1 MIRTV
6 GLRRMLPAVA
16 VASSIALIASGC
28 SSDEKGAA
36 NPGGDGTSAA
46 ADDGRVLN
54 VWAGSQTPIVANFN
68 PFMPNAVLH
77 ATQGPILESLYYFN
91 KVADAA
97 PTPILGTGYEWN
109 EDGTEM
115 TIKVREGVKWND
127 GEPFTAKD
135 VAFTYNYEIA
145 KPTYLDNAEATD
157 DTTVVLT
164 FNVPSFT
171 NEATLLSMFIVP
183 EHIWSNVA
191 DAATETN
198 VNPVGTGAYMVESVS
213 EAAYVLVAN
222 PNYWQEGKPAVKK
235 VRYLALNSNQ
245 TSSDLLTTGQLDW
258 AGMFSPDPS
267 KVTGSGTLSMLN
279 TPVDPTVLYTCSN
292 ADLGCEGA
300 QTDVAVR
307 QAINAAIDRA
317 TLNDKAWAGQAKAIS
332 PTFALLGR
340 DDKWI
345 ADGIEKESPQTANAA
360 EAGAILEAAGYAKGS
375 DGIYAK
381 DGAKV
386 EMTLSSVDGWTD
398 YNDAAKLIAEQ
409 AAAAGIK
416 ITPMQVTWDEFA
428 EGRSAGTYQLIMGGV
443 IGSATADPYSV
454 YHDWF
459 TTDTTTPV
467 GTAIESGD
475 WNFARY
481 SNPEVDAAV
490 LTAGGTLDVAAKQA
504 AYAIV
509 QENIVRDLPYI
520 PIVVNATQTFMN
532 TKDFTGWP
540 TESNMY
546 AFPPS
551 WASVGAGLVLAD
563 LKPVS

>member
-28 SSDEKGAA
+28 SGDDKGEA
-36 NPGGDGTSAA
+36 NTGGGSGGDS
-46 ADDGRVLN
+46 GRVLN

-77 ATQGPILESLYYFN
+77 ATQGPILESLFHFN
-91 KVADAA
+91 KVVDAE
-97 PTPILGTGYEWN
+97 PTPILGTEYTWN
-109 EDGTEM
+109 DDGTEL
-115 TIKVREGVKWND
+115 IVKVREGVKWND
-127 GEPFTAKD
+127 GKPFTAKD

-145 KPTYLDNAEATD
+145 KPSYVETAEATD
-157 DTTVVLT
+157 DTTVKIT
-164 FNVPSFT
+164 FNAPSFT

-183 EHIWSNVA
+183 EHIWSGVA

-198 VNPVGTGAYMVESVS
+198 ANPVGTGPYMVESVS
-213 EAAYVLVAN
+213 DAAYTIVAN
-222 PNYWQEGKPAVKK
+222 PNYWQEGKPAIKT

-245 TSSDLLTTGQLDW
+245 TSSDLLTTGKLDW

-267 KVTGSGTLSMLN
+267 KVTGNGTLSMLN

-292 ADLGCEGA
+292 AELGCEGP

-307 QAINAAIDRA
+307 QAINLAIDRT
-317 TLNDKAWAGQAKAIS
+317 TLNDKAWAGQAKTIS
-332 PTFALLGR
+332 PTYALLGR

-345 ADGIEKESPQTANAA
+345 APGIEPESPQTANVA
-360 EAGAILEAAGYAKGS
+360 EATAVLEAAGYAKGS

-381 DGAKV
+381 DGKKV

-398 YNDAAKLIAEQ
+398 YNDAAKLIGEQ

-428 EGRSAGTYQLIMGGV
+428 EGRSAGTYQLIMGGL
-443 IGSATADPYSV
+443 IGTATADPYAL
-454 YHDWF
+454 YDDWL
-459 TTDTTTPV
+459 TTGATTPV
-467 GTAIESGD
+467 GTAVESGD

-481 SNPEVDAAV
+481 SNPDVDAAV
-490 LTAGGTLDVAAKQA
+490 LAAAGTLDEDAKKA

-540 TESNMY
+540 TESDMY

-563 LKPVS
+563 LKPVE

>member
-28 SSDEKGAA
+28 SGDDKGEA
-36 NPGGDGTSAA
+36 NTGGGSGGDS
-46 ADDGRVLN
+46 GRVLN

-68 PFMPNAVLH
+68 PFMPNALLH
-77 ATQGPILESLYYFN
+77 ATQGPILEPLFYFN

-97 PTPILGTGYEWN
+97 PTPLLGESFEWN
-109 EDGTEM
+109 EDGTSM

-145 KPTYLDNAEATD
+145 KPSYLESAEATD
-157 DTTVVLT
+157 DTTVTLT
-164 FNVPSFT
+164 FNTPSFT
-171 NEATLLSMFIVP
+171 NEDGLLQMLIVP
-183 EHIWSNVA
+183 EHIWKDVP
-191 DAATETN
+191 DAAVATN
-198 VNPVGTGAYMVESVS
+198 ENPVGTGPYTVESVS
-213 EAAYVLVAN
+213 DAAYVLVAN

-267 KVTGSGTLSMLN
+267 KVTGGGTLAMIN

-292 ADLGCEGA
+292 AELGCEGP

-307 QAINAAIDRA
+307 QAINLAIDRT
-317 TLNDKAWAGQAKAIS
+317 TLNEKAWAGQAKTIS
-332 PTFALLGR
+332 PTYALLGR

-345 ADGIEKESPQTANAA
+345 APGMEKESPQTADAA
-360 EAGAILEAAGYAKGS
+360 AAGAILEAAGYAKGS

-381 DGAKV
+381 GGQKV
-386 EMTLSSVDGWTD
+386 ELTLSSVDGWTD
-398 YNDAAKLIAEQ
+398 YNDAAKLISEQ

-428 EGRSAGTYQLIMGGV
+428 EGRSAGTYQLIMGGL
-443 IGSATADPYSV
+443 IGTATADPYSL
-454 YHDWF
+454 YRDWL
-459 TTDTTTPV
+459 TTEATTPV
-467 GTAIESGD
+467 GTAIASGD
-475 WNFARY
+475 WNFSRY
-481 SNPEVDAAV
+481 SNPDVDAAV
-490 LTAGGTLDVAAKQA
+490 LAASGTLDEDAKKA
-504 AYAIV
+504 AYAVV
-509 QENIVRDLPYI
+509 QENILRDMPYI

-532 TKDFTGWP
+532 TKDYTGWP
-540 TESNMY
+540 TEDNMY

-551 WASVGAGLVLAD
+551 WASVGAGIVLAD
-563 LKPVS
+563 LKPAN

>member
-16 VASSIALIASGC
+16 LASSIALIAAGC
-28 SSDEKGAA
+28 SSSDKGSA
-36 NPGGDGTSAA
+36 NGDGGGGK
-46 ADDGRVLN
+46 DEGRVLN

-77 ATQGPILESLYYFN
+77 ATQGPILEPLFYFN
-91 KVADAA
+91 KVADVT
-97 PTPILGTGYEWN
+97 PTPLLGESYEWN
-109 EDGTEM
+109 ADGTEL
-115 TIKVREGVKWND
+115 TIKVRAGVKWND
-127 GEPFTAKD
+127 GEAFTAKD

-145 KPTYLDNAEATD
+145 KPTYVENAEAID
-157 DTTVVLT
+157 DTTVKVT
-164 FNVPSFT
+164 FNAPSFT
-171 NEATLLSMFIVP
+171 NEATLLQMFIVP
-183 EHIWSNVA
+183 EHIWSKVA
-191 DAATETN
+191 DPATETN
-198 VNPVGTGAYMVESVS
+198 AKPVGTGPYMVDSVS
-213 EAAYVLVAN
+213 DAAYTIVAN

-245 TSSDLLTTGQLDW
+245 TSSDLLTTGKLDW

-267 KVTGSGTLSMLN
+267 KVTGAGTLSVIN

-292 ADLGCEGA
+292 ADLGCEGP

-307 QAINAAIDRA
+307 QAINLAIDR
-317 TLNDKAWAGQAKAIS
+317 TILNEKAWAGQAKTIS

-345 ADGIEKESPQTANAA
+345 APGIEPESPQTADAA
-360 EAGAILEAAGYAKGS
+360 AAMAVLEAAGYAKGA
-375 DGIYAK
+375 DGVYAK
-381 DGAKV
+381 DGKAV

-398 YNDAAKLIAEQ
+398 YNDAVKLIAEQ

-416 ITPMQVTWDEFA
+416 ISPMQVTWDEFA
-428 EGRSAGTYQLIMGGV
+428 DGRSSGNYQLIMGGM
-443 IGSATADPYSV
+443 IGTATADPYSL
-454 YHDWF
+454 YHDWL

-467 GTAIESGD
+467 GTSIESGD
-475 WNFARY
+475 WNFSRY
-481 SNPEVDAAV
+481 SNPEVDAAI
-490 LTAGGTLDVAAKQA
+490 LTAAGTLDVDIKKA
-504 AYAIV
+504 AYATV

-532 TKDFTGWP
+532 SKDYTGWP
-540 TESNMY
+540 TEGDLY

-551 WASVGAGLVLAD
+551 WASGAAGIVLAN
-563 LKPVS
+563 LKPAN

>member
-16 VASSIALIASGC
+16 LASSIALIAAGC
-28 SSDEKGAA
+28 SGSDDGDAA
-36 NPGGDGTSAA
+36 TGG
-46 ADDGRVLN
+46 DDGRVLN

-68 PFMPNAVLH
+68 PFMPNALLH
-77 ATQGPILESLYYFN
+77 ATQGPILEPLFYFN

-97 PTPILGTGYEWN
+97 PTPMLGESYEWN
-109 EDGTEM
+109 ADGTGM
-115 TIKVREGVKWND
+115 TIKVRSGVEWSD
-127 GEPFTAKD
+127 GKPFTAKD
-135 VAFTYNYEIA
+135 VAFTFNYEIA
-145 KPTYLDNAEATD
+145 KPTYVVNAEAID
-157 DTTVVLT
+157 DTTVKIT
-164 FNVPSFT
+164 FNAPSFT
-171 NEATLLSMFIVP
+171 NEESLLGMVIVP
-183 EHIWSNVA
+183 EHIWKDIA
-191 DAATETN
+191 DPAAEPN
-198 VNPVGTGAYMVESVS
+198 AKPIGTGPYTVESVS
-213 EAAYVLVAN
+213 DAAYTIVAN
-222 PNYWQEGKPAVKK
+222 PNYWQEGKPAVKT

-245 TSSDLLTTGQLDW
+245 TSSDLLTTGKLDW

-267 KVTGSGTLSMLN
+267 KVTAGGNLSVIN

-292 ADLGCEGA
+292 AELGCEGP

-307 QAINAAIDRA
+307 QAINLAIDRT
-317 TLNDKAWAGQAKAIS
+317 TLNDKAWAGQAKTIS

-345 ADGIEKESPQTANAA
+345 APGIEPESPQTADADAA
-360 EAGAILEAAGYAKGS
+360 MAVLEAAGYAKGA
-375 DGIYAK
+375 DGFYAK
-381 DGAKV
+381 DGKAV

-416 ITPMQVTWDEFA
+416 ISPMQVTWDEFA
-428 EGRSAGTYQLIMGGV
+428 DGRSSGTYQLIMGGL
-443 IGSATADPYSV
+443 IGTATADPYSL
-454 YHDWF
+454 YHDWL
-459 TTDTTTPV
+459 TTEATTPV

-481 SNPEVDAAV
+481 SNPEVDAAI
-490 LTAGGTLDVAAKQA
+490 LTAAGTLDVDAKMA
-504 AYAIV
+504 AYATV

-532 TKDFTGWP
+532 TKDYTGWP
-540 TESNMY
+540 TEGDLY

-551 WASVGAGLVLAD
+551 WASGAAGIVLAD
-563 LKPVS
+563 LVPVD